1 MSEANLFPMT
11 PESVSG
17 QSRSVS
23 SATRPEQA
31 RLNRPVRNQV
41 EMMLRDIDSLLAEG
55 HPARAIWAVL
65 ESLDLSAFYASIKA
79 VESVPGRPA
88 TDPQVLLA
96 LWVYAIAEGIG
107 SARRLDRLCDEHDVY
122 RWLRGGVPVNYHM
135 LSDFRVQHGEAV
147 DTLLS
152 EILAVMMKSG
162 VVSLKRVAQDGMR
175 VRASAGAASF
185 RREPKLK
192 DLLEQAR
199 EQVKRLAAERD
210 KPDEQVSRREKA
222 ARERSVRERQAIV
235 EQALAD
241 LPKVRASKKTDEKR
255 QEARVSTTDPEARVM
270 KMPDGG
276 FRPAFNVQLATDTE
290 TQVIVGVRVTNR
302 GSDSGEASSML
313 ATITERTGVK
323 PDEYLVDGGFAQLD
337 EVDKLDA
344 VNVAMYAPTRE
355 PRDETR
361 KAAEPRPTDTPAVA
375 TWRARMATDEAQTI
389 YRERAATSECVNAQ
403 FRERYDLH
411 QFGVRGL
418 AKVTVVATLLAVTH
432 NLLRWIT
439 LLAQTFQY
447 RMAHG

>member
-1 MSEANLFPMT
+1 M
-11 PESVSG
+11 
-17 QSRSVS
+17 
-23 SATRPEQA
+23 
-31 RLNRPVRNQV
+31 
-41 EMMLRDIDSLLAEG
+41 
-55 HPARAIWAVL
+55 
-65 ESLDLSAFYASIKA
+65 
-79 VESVPGRPA
+79 
-88 TDPQVLLA
+88 LLA
-96 LWVYAIAEGIG
+96 LWFYATAEGIG
-107 SARRLDRLCDEHDVY
+107 SARRLDRLCEEHDAY

-162 VVSLKRVAQDGMR
+162 VVILNRVAQDGMR

-210 KPDEQVSRREKA
+210 KPDEQASRREKA
-222 ARERSVRERQAIV
+222 ARERSVRERQAMV
-235 EQALAD
+235 EQALAA
-241 LPKVRASKKTDEKR
+241 LPKVRAPKKTDEKR

-302 GSDSGEASSML
+302 GSDSGEASTML
-313 ATITERTGVK
+313 AAIIERTGVK
-323 PDEYLVDGGFAQLD
+323 PDEYLVDGWNLRSIHGGFAQLD

-344 VNVAMYAPTRE
+344 ANVTMYAPIRE
-355 PRDETR
+355 PRVKTR
-361 KAAEPRPTDTPAVA
+361 KAAEPRPTDTAAVGA
-375 TWRARMATDEAQTI
+375 WRERFPPWRARMATDEAQAI

-403 FRERYDLH
+403 FRERYGLY

-439 LLAQTFQY
+439 LSAQSFQY
-447 RMAHG
+447 RIAQG